1 MKLRW
6 RHVSNGVLAVAL
18 ILLAWEALAV
28 LLANPA
34 LPGPAPSL
42 AALAADFR
50 RLWPHLLVSAYRV
63 VVSLALGLLT
73 AAPLGLILGRYEGL
87 DRVLTPAAYLLY
99 PVPKIA
105 FLPVIF
111 LLLGIGD
118 TARIFLITT
127 IVFFQIL
134 VTTRDAA
141 KAIPQPSILSVLSLG
156 AGTWSVYR
164 HVILPACLPKV
175 LTALRVSLGTAISVL
190 FFSETVAGTSGLGY
204 YILDAMY
211 RAEYPQMLA
220 GIVAM
225 SGLGLA
231 LYGVIDWLERRLC
244 SWQYVA

>member
-1 MKLRW
+1 MPRF
-6 RHVSNGVLAVAL
+6 RRFTAGFFAVGL
-18 ILLAWEALAV
+18 VLLAWQALAL

-34 LPGPAPSL
+34 LPGPLPSFWGL
-42 AALAADFR
+42 VGDFN
-50 RLWPHLLVSAYRV
+50 RLWPHFLISTYRV
-63 VVSLALGLLT
+63 VASLLVGLVT
-73 AAPLGLILGRYEGL
+73 AAPLGLVLGRKDVL
-87 DRVLTPAAYLLY
+87 DRLLTPAAYLLY

-118 TARIFLITT
+118 TARVFLITT
-127 IVFFQIL
+127 IIFFQIL

-141 KAIPQPSILSVLSLG
+141 KAIPQQSILSVLSLG
-156 AGTWSVYR
+156 AGPREVYR

-211 RAEYPQMLA
+211 RAEYTQMLA

-225 SGLGLA
+225 SFLGLS